1 MVKGKTEINVT
12 KGGSP
17 MNTCFNVVDLTDIK
31 GGNDNL
37 LNHSWTQALILN
49 VINNGMDFNT
59 FEREIFRKVA
69 ETFCQTIGA
78 LLEYIDEALARSLK
92 RAGWEIVCI
101 EERTIITS
109 LGVIT
114 YKRRYYKKRLASGAV
129 VYVYLLDE
137 LLGLN
142 RVGRISPRLIEL
154 GVALATEM
162 SYRKA
167 QEALEEI
174 LGVSISHETIRQ
186 YVIQTGEH
194 LGKWDR
200 PTGLDDKGEKK
211 VPLLVIEVDGAL
223 LSEQRRKGEKKG
235 KKRRKRKKGK
245 EKFELKVAVVYEGWE
260 IDEYTGE
267 AHLKNPYYFV
277 HGGSGEE
284 FWAALERH
292 LRRIYDLEGCRR
304 VIVGGDGAGWVRE
317 GADLIGAEYQY
328 CRFHLERD
336 LTRLW
341 GQEPQTKKAVRGALK
356 KGDRQ
361 GFNLLLQK
369 LIEEEGEPKKKEAI
383 RGFQELMNS
392 VWEGI
397 KDWRERGK
405 EVPEV
410 TRGLGIIEPNV
421 GHTISRRFKHRGS
434 SWSKEGAFNLA
445 RVRCALRNGT
455 LLDMTRVS
463 GPPEPGVEE
472 AAEKDIYNGYWAR
485 KETEGLPYREP
496 GDWCRASI
504 SLTSGDSE
512 LAQKLAEVVGRL
524 SYRRL
529 F

>member
-1 MVKGKTEINVT
+1 MVRKKTEISGN

-17 MNTCFNVVDLTDIK
+17 MKTCLNVVDLTDIN

-37 LNHSWTQALILN
+37 LNHPWTQALILN
-49 VINNGMDFNT
+49 VINHGMDFNI
-59 FEREIFRKVA
+59 FEREIFRQVA
-69 ETFCQTIGA
+69 ETYCQTIKA
-78 LLEYIDEALARSLK
+78 LLEHIDEVLARSLK
-92 RAGWEIVCI
+92 RAGWKIVCI
-101 EERTIITS
+101 EEKTIITS

-114 YKRRYYKKRLASGAV
+114 YNRRYYKKRLASGAV
-129 VYVYLLDE
+129 IYVYLLDE

-142 RVGRISPRLIEL
+142 KGGRISPRLIGL
-154 GVALATEM
+154 GVALAAEM
-162 SYRKA
+162 SYRKV

-186 YVIQTGEH
+186 YVIHTGEH
-194 LGKWDR
+194 LGKWDS

-223 LSEQRRKGEKKG
+223 LSEQRRKKER
-235 KKRRKRKKGK
+235 KRRKKKGK
-245 EKFELKVAVVYEGWE
+245 EKFELKIAVVYEGWE
-260 IDEYTGE
+260 INEYTGE

-284 FWAALERH
+284 FWVALERH
-292 LRRIYDLEGCRR
+292 LKRIYDLEGCRR
-304 VIVGGDGAGWVRE
+304 IIVGGDGAGWIRE

-341 GQEPQTKKAVRGALK
+341 GQEPQTRKAVREALK

-361 GFNLLLQK
+361 SFNLLLQD
-369 LIEEEGEPKKKEAI
+369 LIEQEEEPKKKEALKE
-383 RGFQELMNS
+383 FQELMNS

-405 EVPEV
+405 EKPEV
-410 TRGLGIIEPNV
+410 SRGLGVIEPNV

-445 RVRCALRNGT
+445 RVKCALRNGT
-455 LLDMTRVS
+455 LGDMTRVS
-463 GPPEPGVEE
+463 GPPAPGEE
-472 AAEKDIYNGYWAR
+472 TAEKKDIYNGYWAR
-485 KETEGLPYREP
+485 KETEGLPYKEP

-504 SLTSGDSE
+504 SLASGDSE